1 MLIPKDDL
9 QGARFTP
16 TARLRRTVP
25 PGSRRLTEPRDQI
38 PLAEPNMV
46 DSTRKYRKYLE
57 PQVLAKIS
65 GLQLRA
71 RLIVEGFFSGMHRSP
86 LRGLSIEFADH
97 RSYTQGD
104 DLRHIDW
111 KVYGKTDKYYIKEY
125 EQETNLD
132 LMLVVDASASMQYR
146 SARAPLSKYEYGT
159 AVAAALAYLA
169 LQQRDSVGLAVCTE
183 HLERF
188 LRPTNYAHQWRSL
201 IDELERQPGEAQ
213 TSLGRALTELAER
226 LPRRMLVVIVSDLLD
241 DADEIL
247 TALRLLRYRR
257 HDLVVCHVLDPAELT
272 FPFKGPTRF
281 EGLEQGGGG
290 CWSNREA
297 SSNAISKSWPAFS
310 GVCAWAAGSCAWT
323 TASSIR

>member
-1 MLIPKDDL
+1 
-9 QGARFTP
+9 
-16 TARLRRTVP
+16 
-25 PGSRRLTEPRDQI
+25 
-38 PLAEPNMV
+38 MV

-71 RLIVEGFFSGMHRSP
+71 RLIVEGYFSGMHRSP
-86 LRGLSIEFADH
+86 QRGLSIEFADH

-132 LMLVVDASASMQYR
+132 LMLVVDASASMRYR

-169 LQQRDSVGLAVCTE
+169 LQQRDSVGLAVCAE

-188 LRPTNYAHQWRSL
+188 LRPTNHAHQWRTL
-201 IDELERQPGEAQ
+201 IDELERRQGGSQ

-226 LPRRMLVVIVSDLLD
+226 LSRRMLIVVVSDLLD

-247 TALRLLRYRR
+247 TGLRLLRYRR
-257 HDLVVCHVLDPAELT
+257 HDLVVCQVLDPAELT
-272 FPFKGPTRF
+272 FPFKGPTLF
-281 EGLEQGGGG
+281 EGLEQGGRLLVEPGSIKQRYLEELARFQRRLRLGCGRLRVDYSVFNTGAALDAVLSSYLATRCARIRQRSARVATGG
-290 CWSNREA
+290 
-297 SSNAISKSWPAFS
+297 
-310 GVCAWAAGSCAWT
+310 
-323 TASSIR
+323 